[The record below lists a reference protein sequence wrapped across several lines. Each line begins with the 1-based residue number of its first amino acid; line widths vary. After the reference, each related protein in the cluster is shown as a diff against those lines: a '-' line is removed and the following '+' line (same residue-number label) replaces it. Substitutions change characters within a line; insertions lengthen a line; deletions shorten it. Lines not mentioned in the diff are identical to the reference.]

1 MTTGS
6 KYGEI
11 PAGLTVSYS
20 GIRGIIG
27 ESLTPEIARRFGAAF
42 AHMVAERSARPTLLL
57 ARDTRPSGADLL
69 AEIIAGIGGE
79 GWRLLDLG
87 VVATPTLQFCLEHFE
102 ADGGV
107 IVTASHN
114 PAQWNGF
121 KFFMGCGAPPPG
133 VAMATWPRRGENTV
147 LDQAQT
153 ARILSLVTS
162 GIEQVAGTPR
172 IEPAHDEAVQAHV
185 ARVLGQV
192 DVEGIRA
199 RGFRV
204 ALDAGCGA
212 GHDAARMLLER
223 LGCTVVDVQADR
235 DSEPLPENLG
245 ELRRAV
251 TADACDLGFAQDL
264 DADRL
269 ALVDETGTPAG
280 EEFTLVLV
288 VDYVLGTRAAA
299 HRAAQAGVP
308 VSLGGTPLG
317 GWRGDA
323 RPAVVVKNLSTTRAV
338 DAVAARYGANLVET
352 RVGEVNLSRA
362 LARACDEGSFAFGGE
377 GNGGVIWPA
386 VSFGRD
392 SLVGI
397 GLVLEALSRQDGP
410 LSAHLR
416 SLPRYHERKAKV
428 ESPGRDRLAPVFDR
442 VVQAFPNGRVDTMD
456 GVRVCFDDGSWVGI
470 RPSNTEPILRLV
482 AESPA
487 ADWAASAMD
496 ALTRVVRG

>member
-6 KYGEI
+6 RSGEI

-27 ESLTPEIARRFGAAF
+27 ESLTPDIARRFGAAF
-42 AHMVAERSARPTLLL
+42 AHMVAERSARPTILV

-69 AEIIAGIGGE
+69 AEIIAGIGGD

-121 KFFMGCGAPPPG
+121 KFFMGCGAPPPC
-133 VAMATWPRRGENTV
+133 VDMATWPRRGENTV

-162 GIEQVAGTPR
+162 GVEPGAGMPR
-172 IEPAHDEAVQAHV
+172 LEPAHDEAVQAHV
-185 ARVLGQV
+185 ERVLAQV

-204 ALDAGCGA
+204 ALDAGRGA
-212 GHDAARMLLER
+212 GHDAAGVLLER
-223 LGCTVVDVQADR
+223 LGCTVVDVQAVR

-245 ELRRAV
+245 ELRHAV
-251 TADACDLGFAQDL
+251 SAEGCDLGFAQDL

-288 VDYVLGTRAAA
+288 VDHVLGVRASAP
-299 HRAAQAGVP
+299 RADGSGA
-308 VSLGGTPLG
+308 G
-317 GWRGDA
+317 GWRSDR

-338 DAVAARYGANLVET
+338 DAVAARHGASLVET

-362 LARACDEGSFAFGGE
+362 LARACHEGCFAFGGE

-392 SLVGI
+392 SLVGM
-397 GLVLEALSRQDGP
+397 GLVLEALSRLGGT

-416 SLPRYHERKAKV
+416 SLPRYHERKAKAA
-428 ESPGRDRLAPVFDR
+428 SPGRDRLAPLFER
-442 VVQAFPNGRVDTMD
+442 VVEAFPNGRVDTLD
-456 GVRVCFDDGSWVGI
+456 GVRVCFDDGSWVGV

-482 AESPA
+482 AESPSA
-487 ADWAASAMD
+487 GWATSAID
-496 ALTRVVRG
+496 TLVRVAQG